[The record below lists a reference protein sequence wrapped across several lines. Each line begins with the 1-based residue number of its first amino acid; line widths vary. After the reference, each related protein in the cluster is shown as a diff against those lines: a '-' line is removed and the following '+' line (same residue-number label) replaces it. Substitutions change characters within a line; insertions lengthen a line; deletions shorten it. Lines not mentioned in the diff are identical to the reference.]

1 MKNDMYINVNQIN
14 HPFQPNIRIHMTRWQ
29 LSLDTIEEENIEDL
43 REYEERKRADSLRI
57 EDASDDFGSSVIRFI
72 EDILYESDDE

>member
-1 MKNDMYINVNQIN
+1 
-14 HPFQPNIRIHMTRWQ
+14 MTRWQ

>member
-1 MKNDMYINVNQIN
+1 
-14 HPFQPNIRIHMTRWQ
+14 MTKWQ

-43 REYEERKRADSLRI
+43 REYEVRKRDQSERI
-57 EDASDDFGSSVIRFI
+57 EVDDEFESSVIRFI